1 MPSRLFWLPFAA
13 AALPFMLAAITP
25 GMAATDPLAGHRW
38 KDRVLLVVAES
49 AEDPQLRQQ
58 QDIFRRMGGEAR
70 ERDLKL
76 VVTIG
81 SSAESEAI
89 RQRFGLRAGFHAL
102 LIGKDGGAKL
112 KAETPL
118 GPEALLPLIDAMP
131 MRQEEMRRG
140 S

>member
-1 MPSRLFWLPFAA
+1 MPSRLTWLPFAA
-13 AALPFMLAAITP
+13 AAVPFMLAAITP
-25 GMAATDPLAGHRW
+25 GMAATDPLARHRW

-49 AEDPQLRQQ
+49 VDDPQLRQQ
-58 QDIFRRMGGEAR
+58 QDTFRRMGGEAS

-76 VVTIG
+76 VVAAG
-81 SSAESEAI
+81 RSSESDAI
-89 RQRFGLRAGFHAL
+89 RQHFGLGAGFHAL
-102 LIGKDGGAKL
+102 LIGKDGSAKL
-112 KAETPL
+112 TAETPL